1 MSFDYKGVLIPVK
14 FDTREMLRDLKRDRT
29 YDDVISDLIAIADL
43 QGYTSSKRT
52 DD

>member
-1 MSFDYKGVLIPVK
+1 MVFSYNGVLIPVQK
-14 FDTREMLRDLKRDRT
+14 DTREMLRDLKRDRT

-43 QGYTSSKRT
+43 QGYTSSKRA